1 MPFPNFRLFLILK
14 RGKRKTLFFGVLP
27 LCGSLLIIALPF
39 SKHAGGVSTDWDL
52 CLYGL
57 RFAYLRAEMVVS
69 ACWDT
74 TYPRDRPQKAKANS
88 PFYALAQALGI
99 AVFLLYVESSE
110 KEARNG
116 GKSAANNEF
125 YADFPTLMRHH
136 LRRLKGKR

>member
-1 MPFPNFRLFLILK
+1 
-14 RGKRKTLFFGVLP
+14 
-27 LCGSLLIIALPF
+27 
-39 SKHAGGVSTDWDL
+39 
-52 CLYGL
+52 
-57 RFAYLRAEMVVS
+57 MVVS

-110 KEARNG
+110 KEAKYG
-116 GKSAANNEF
+116 EKSAANNEF

-136 LRRLKGKR
+136 LRRLKGKQ